1 MQKEST
7 NSGGNDGSKELELEK
22 DIIFDDVSFY
32 DLIGSKDRDTV
43 DKERDLQRWIN
54 IVFDSIC
61 TLKNRNGSTIGEILT
76 HFIDWIKCHSVV
88 IDPFHS
94 NQTMKHLR
102 RALKDGCASNVF
114 HKNGPLGKGARY
126 KLVSGSIE
134 KHQEIQRIYNRKRH
148 NGEFGYSGVSSDE
161 GMFEASIHKDSH
173 AGSSDILFLGSFDT
187 KKKAALAYDDAAIK
201 LGRPV
206 ESLNFPDR
214 EVSEKRCCCGS
225 SWSKACVCTDRA
237 IVHEV
242 CKRKE
247 TWIPPKIP
255 PNKKS
260 ESDERIIH
268 QLDGVDYNLD
278 CYVYMCNRTMNEEC
292 TNELTKLD
300 CICCRRCSTCRKAYL
315 DEYNGGDG
323 EHPCRNIQKL
333 DVWPWMRYCKQC
345 CDHECC

>member
-1 MQKEST
+1 MT
-7 NSGGNDGSKELELEK
+7 Y
-22 DIIFDDVSFY
+22 Y

-61 TLKNRNGSTIGEILT
+61 TLKNRNGSTIGEIST

-134 KHQEIQRIYNRKRH
+134 KHQEIQRIYK
-148 NGEFGYSGVSSDE
+148 
-161 GMFEASIHKDSH
+161 GMFEASINKGGSF
-173 AGSSDILFLGSFDT
+173 GYSSDVLFLGRFDT
-187 KKKAALAYDDAAIK
+187 KKKAVLAYDDAAIK

-206 ESLNFPDR
+206 KSLNFPDR
-214 EVSEKRCCCGS
+214 KVSEEQCS
-225 SWSKACVCTDRA
+225 DRT
-237 IVHEV
+237 IVHV
-242 CKRKE
+242 ISNKKV

-260 ESDERIIH
+260 ESYERIIH
-268 QLDGVDYNLD
+268 QLDGVDYND
-278 CYVYMCNRTMNEEC
+278 GCYVYSYM
-292 TNELTKLD
+292 
-300 CICCRRCSTCRKAYL
+300 
-315 DEYNGGDG
+315 
-323 EHPCRNIQKL
+323 
-333 DVWPWMRYCKQC
+333 
-345 CDHECC
+345 

>member
-7 NSGGNDGSKELELEK
+7 NSGGNDGSKELEFEK

-61 TLKNRNGSTIGEILT
+61 TLKNRNGSTIGEIST

-126 KLVSGSIE
+126 KLVSGSIA
-134 KHQEIQRIYNRKRH
+134 KHQEIQRIYNCKRH
-148 NGEFGYSGVSSDE
+148 NGEFGYSGVSSNAKDSSVPK
-161 GMFEASIHKDSH
+161 GMFEASINKGGSF
-173 AGSSDILFLGSFDT
+173 GYSSDVLFLGSFDT

-206 ESLNFPDR
+206 KSLNFPDR
-214 EVSEKRCCCGS
+214 KVSEEQCS
-225 SWSKACVCTDRA
+225 DRT
-237 IVHEV
+237 IVHEISNKKV
-242 CKRKE
+242 

-260 ESDERIIH
+260 ESYERIIH
-268 QLDGVDYNLD
+268 QLDGVDYND
-278 CYVYMCNRTMNEEC
+278 GCYVYMCKGTMDEEC
-292 TNELTKLD
+292 TNELTMLD
-300 CICCRRCSTCRKAYL
+300 CKCCQKCSTCSSKECSM
-315 DEYNGGDG
+315 DTGSF
-323 EHPCRNIQKL
+323 PCSNLQNL
-333 DVWPWMRYCKQC
+333 DVEPWMRYCKDC
-345 CDHECC
+345 CDHECY